1 MKRCRLKRCNFQI
14 KTKMSKENETLSK
27 KQNGNDFIADVSGC
41 FSFARY
47 VNGWFEYYDNTE
59 QGDIYKNVVT
69 EKLMTETEIVKE
81 WVRLN
86 NR

>member
-1 MKRCRLKRCNFQI
+1 MNTVSES
-14 KTKMSKENETLSK
+14 TK
-27 KQNGNDFIADVSGC
+27 DHAFIADVSGC

-47 VNGWFEYYDNTE
+47 VNGWFEYHDNTE

-69 EKLMTETEIVKE
+69 EKLMTETEIVHE
-81 WVRLN
+81 WVKLN

>member
-1 MKRCRLKRCNFQI
+1 MN
-14 KTKMSKENETLSK
+14 KENETSDK
-27 KQNGNDFIADVSGC
+27 HKNGNDFIADVSGC

-47 VNGWFEYYDNTE
+47 VNGWFEYHDNTE